1 MRPRIL
7 AVLCLAVL
15 AAGWVALGADPLSD
29 AYAGK
34 LKGTVVT
41 MSGPFTDNDA
51 VKFNESVREFEA
63 RTGIDIQYEGS
74 KEFEAS
80 ISIRINGGNP
90 PDVVDFPQPGLLS
103 NFVKTGKA
111 IDLAKVLDMAKVK
124 ANYIQSWLDMGTM
137 RGPQGSIVAGIWA
150 RVNVKGIIWYNKK
163 AFDAAGYKVPGTW
176 AQLTGLMSQIKK
188 DGDAPWAIGIES
200 GAATGWTATDW
211 TEQMMLR
218 TTSLANY
225 DKWVAGQLKFDSPE
239 VRRAIQQWSQI
250 WFGEGNVYGGRAAV
264 ATTSFGDAPKV
275 LFEDPPK
282 AWLHNQG
289 NFIVSFFPD
298 GLTPGEDFDFF
309 NLPAVNS
316 TYGAPLLVAG
326 DIYAMFRDR
335 PEVRAVMQYFTSAE
349 SLKTWVQAG
358 GALAP
363 QKDAKLEWYTNP
375 IDRRLGE
382 LLKNAKAVR
391 FDGSDLM
398 PGAVGAGSFWKEM
411 TAYVSGTHT
420 LDQAVKAIDA
430 SWPK

>member
-1 MRPRIL
+1 MRPRIVAVFSL
-7 AVLCLAVL
+7 AIL
-15 AAGWVALGADPLSD
+15 AAGLVALGADPLSD

-90 PDVVDFPQPGLLS
+90 PDVVDFPQPGLLA

-111 IDLAKVLDMAKVK
+111 IDLSKVLDMAKVK

-137 RGPQGSIVAGIWA
+137 SGPQGRIVAGIWA
-150 RVNVKGIIWYNKK
+150 RVNVKGIVWYNKK

-176 AQLTGLMSQIKK
+176 AQLTGLMDQIRK
-188 DGDAPWAIGIES
+188 DGDTPWAIGIES

-275 LFEDPPK
+275 LFEEPPK
-282 AWLHNQG
+282 AWLHDQG

-298 GLTPGEDFDFF
+298 GLVPGEDFDFF

-349 SLKTWVQAG
+349 SLKTWVQSG

-363 QKDAKLEWYTNP
+363 QKDARLEWYTNP